1 MTTSYIQIN
10 NLWKEYGDQVV
21 LEQINNAVEE
31 GDFITIVGAS
41 GCGKTTFLNM
51 LLGTES
57 ISRGEILIDGKSI
70 IDEPNAD
77 RGIVFQRY
85 SVFPHLTV
93 VQNVMLSRE
102 FEQSAFIS
110 RCFGSRKKKFKDE
123 ALEMIEAVGLSH
135 AKDKYP
141 HELSGGMQQRLA
153 IAQALIKKP
162 RILLLDEPFGA
173 LDPGIRAD
181 MHQLVL
187 SLWKKYKLT
196 IFMITHDLKEG
207 FYLGTRLWVFD
218 KHRHDPHEPNAY
230 GAMITYDFPVENGK
244 KIDPETSDTK
254 EALETLEALEKSHET
269 KETLTGT
276 TQ

>member
-1 MTTSYIQIN
+1 MSEPYISIN
-10 NLWKEYGDQVV
+10 NLWKEYGDHVV
-21 LEQINNAVEE
+21 LEQINNSVEK
-31 GDFITIVGAS
+31 GDFVTIVGAS

-57 ISRGEILIDGKSI
+57 ISRGEILIDGI
-70 IDEPNAD
+70 PIVDEPNAE

-93 VQNVMLSRE
+93 LQNVMLSRE
-102 FEQSAFIS
+102 FEQSPFIS
-110 RCFGSRKKKFKDE
+110 RCFGKRKKIIRDQ
-123 ALEMIEAVGLSH
+123 AIEMIEAVGLSH
-135 AKDKYP
+135 ALNKYP

-153 IAQALIKKP
+153 IAQALIKQP

-187 SLWKKYKLT
+187 SLWKKYNLT

-218 KHRHDPHEPNAY
+218 KYRHDAQAPNAY
-230 GAMITYDFPVENGK
+230 GAMITYDFPVGK
-244 KIDPETSDTK
+244 DDISNPEDLIHKDEIEQSI
-254 EALETLEALEKSHET
+254 
-269 KETLTGT
+269 TGVA
-276 TQ
+276 Q